1 MNILVVDDELAIRKV
16 LSTFLEESG
25 NNVRNADNGKS
36 GLDTISEW
44 KPDVILSDIRMP
56 VMDGLQFL
64 KMTRETHDTPF
75 IMITGYADMEVA
87 IEALNSGASFFIHK
101 PVNFYE
107 LQAVL
112 NRVEE
117 KLDLERK
124 LEQERAK
131 LIHMARLAEV
141 GTMMSGVAHEINNPI
156 TFIQDN
162 ISPLRI
168 FSERV
173 EPYLRQLLDGADDKM
188 ATDINDYLEETPK
201 IIVSMENG
209 CSRVSA
215 IIKSMSK
222 FTSSGSEKDVMKKVD
237 LNDCV
242 NDALDII
249 PFNFPV
255 NLDLDLAEG
264 VVFSGNKLEIT
275 QVVTNLISN
284 ARDALNDTEK
294 KNIQIKTYPN
304 GKFIFLD
311 VKDNGKGIST
321 EKQDRVFSPFFT
333 TKDPGKGT
341 GLGLS
346 ISFGI
351 AAATGGD
358 LSFKSDE
365 DQGTVFT
372 LKLPKA

>member
-25 NNVRNADNGKS
+25 NTVRNADNGRN
-36 GLDTISEW
+36 GLEVISEW

-56 VMDGLQFL
+56 IMDGLQFL
-64 KMTRETHDTPF
+64 KVTRETYKTPF

-107 LQAVL
+107 LNAVL
-112 NRVEE
+112 DRVEE

-124 LEQERAK
+124 LEQEKAK

-162 ISPLRI
+162 IRPLRI
-168 FSERV
+168 FSERI
-173 EPYLRQLLDGADDKM
+173 EPYLRELIDDADSKK
-188 ATDINDYLEETPK
+188 ASDINDYLEETPK

-215 IIKSMSK
+215 IVKSMSK
-222 FTSSGSEKDVMKKVD
+222 FTASGSEKDLMNKVD

-242 NDALDII
+242 RDALDII
-249 PFNFPV
+249 PFTNPV
-255 NLDLDLAEG
+255 NLELDLADG
-264 VVFSGNKLEIT
+264 VFFSGNKLEIT
-275 QVVTNLISN
+275 QVVTNLVSN
-284 ARDALNDTEK
+284 ARDALNDSATKHLE
-294 KNIQIKTYPN
+294 IKTYPN

-311 VKDNGKGIST
+311 VKDSGKGIPLD
-321 EKQDRVFSPFFT
+321 KQDRVFSPFFT
-333 TKDPGKGT
+333 TKYPGKGT

-351 AAATGGD
+351 VAAAGGD
-358 LSFKSDE
+358 LSFKSSE
-365 DQGTVFT
+365 GRGSVFT